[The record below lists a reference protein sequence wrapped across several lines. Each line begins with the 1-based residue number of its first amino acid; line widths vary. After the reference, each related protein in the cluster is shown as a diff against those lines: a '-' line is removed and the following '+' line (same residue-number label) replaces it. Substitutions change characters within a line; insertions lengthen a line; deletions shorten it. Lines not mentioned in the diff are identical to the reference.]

1 MTKKTENLN
10 GQFKN
15 MPDQNQQPM
24 VRVKKA
30 DGSFVMMKLSDL
42 RKQNAP
48 KPAPQKPAPRPVQPP
63 APMKPQ
69 PKPQHPQP
77 PKKNWT
83 RDDASSLLEE
93 RLGLKDNSAPT
104 TSQTRESEV
113 DKVVAKLDFKIPQE
127 FKNRTRSV
135 IQLRLKDLRSEEETR
150 ETAVRQTKDGGL
162 GLLPAQAE
170 KLLKAC
176 QEVELREMPTKDAP
190 FNPFERKPEVKKEE
204 IIKKFE
210 PSFSLSNSQPAIRPF
225 VRDIIASPIEM
236 GPVEEIKYLTISD
249 FRKLSDKPA
258 ESAKRLKQKLLNLQ
272 DESFLLY
279 MDGVEAYHKSPLYLD
294 YLNAVCES
302 LANRRT
308 LAATLTDKNRIQ
320 LGEIDALIEM
330 EKEI

>member
-1 MTKKTENLN
+1 
-10 GQFKN
+10 

-48 KPAPQKPAPRPVQPP
+48 PQPAPKPTPKPVQPP
-63 APMKPQ
+63 APIRQQ
-69 PKPQHPQP
+69 PKPQPQP

-93 RLGLKDNSAPT
+93 KLGLKDNSAPT

-127 FKNRTRSV
+127 FKNRMRSV
-135 IQLRLKDLRSEEETR
+135 IQLRLKDLRSDEETR

-190 FNPFERKPEVKKEE
+190 FNPFERKPAVNPVSAPKFNAPKKEE

-210 PSFSLSNSQPAIRPF
+210 PSFSLSNSQPAIKPF
-225 VRDIIASPIEM
+225 VRDITASPIEM

-330 EKEI
+330 EKEL